1 MQVCGKRDRKK
12 VLSGKNVQIKYCL
25 VNGSDVSVELDGR
38 SKENMEQLY
47 REIRQILAK
56 DGTFH
61 VKKRTRNGYLENIII
76 NATNITK
83 VECINFDDKVTEN
96 N

>member
-1 MQVCGKRDRKK
+1 M
-12 VLSGKNVQIKYCL
+12 SGKNVRRKYCL

-47 REIRQILAK
+47 RGIRQILAK
-56 DGTFH
+56 GGTFH

>member
-1 MQVCGKRDRKK
+1 M
-12 VLSGKNVQIKYCL
+12 
-25 VNGSDVSVELDGR
+25 ELDGR

-47 REIRQILAK
+47 RGIRQILAK

-83 VECINFDDKVTEN
+83 VECIKKQVFYNVRGASERN
-96 N
+96 RSI